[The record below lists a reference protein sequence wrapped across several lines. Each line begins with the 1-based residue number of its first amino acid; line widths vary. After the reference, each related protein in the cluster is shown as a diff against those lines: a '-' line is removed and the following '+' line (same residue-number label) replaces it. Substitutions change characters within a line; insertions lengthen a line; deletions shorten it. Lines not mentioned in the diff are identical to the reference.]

1 MKNHKL
7 RNIVRMFSISEE
19 KVNGS
24 CLTMSRKHFHQAEL
38 WCIKSV
44 KRRGFFW
51 SLFFRIWTEYAILQN
66 NICISPSL
74 GKTDQKNIFIWTFLT
89 QYYLRYFLHFYQLF
103 FIFSPWFSFSLYPP
117 SLNFFCFVWWIIQKS
132 RIVDSHLKIDPMVF
146 KLA

>member
-19 KVNGS
+19 NVNGS
-24 CLTMSRKHFHQAEL
+24 CLTMSRKHFHQAKL

-74 GKTDQKNIFIWTFLT
+74 GKMDQKNIFIWTFLT

-103 FIFSPWFSFSLYPP
+103 FIFSPWFSFSLSLSSFIKFLLFCMMDYPKK
-117 SLNFFCFVWWIIQKS
+117 W
-132 RIVDSHLKIDPMVF
+132 DSW
-146 KLA
+146 